1 MFGNRY
7 SVISGWNC
15 SLDTEHCKLSPM
27 IYVDNQAITDPRLN
41 LALEEYLLRHVRL
54 DEPILLFYVNEP
66 SVIMGRNQNVWEEV
80 DLDYVEANGVH
91 VVRRLSGGGAVYHDF
106 GNLNFSFLS
115 TGSENLHN
123 FRLFTEPVIRVL
135 NQMGVPAE
143 LHGKSDIYAGGKKMS
158 GNAQYLSGQRMVS
171 HGTILFDSDLEA
183 LLHALNPSQVQ
194 IESKAV
200 QSIRAKVT
208 NIVEWLPEMTIGTLK
223 QTLLTGIFEG
233 DVIPTYEL
241 AEDEWEKVQEMKAAR
256 YDTWEWNNGRSPQ
269 FTVHKALET
278 GQVSIHIEHGCI
290 KTIEISGEL
299 ADLLPVT
306 LLKEKLV
313 DVRYQRQDVENVL
326 ADGGLNSADLLTLLF

>member
-1 MFGNRY
+1 MD
-7 SVISGWNC
+7 C
-15 SLDTEHCKLSPM
+15 SLSIIHCTLVAM
-27 IYVDNQAITDPRLN
+27 IFVDNQAITDPRLN

-66 SVIMGRNQNVWEEV
+66 SVILGRNQNVWEEV
-80 DLDYVEANGVH
+80 DLNYVEANGVH

-123 FRLFTEPVIRVL
+123 FRMFTEPVIWVL

-183 LLHALNPSQVQ
+183 LLQALNPSQVQ

-208 NIVEWLPEMTIGTLK
+208 NIVDWLPEMTLETLK
-223 QTLLTGIFEG
+223 QTLLMGIFEG
-233 DVIPTYEL
+233 DAIPTYEL
-241 AEDEWEKVQEMKAAR
+241 TEDEWEKVQEIKSAR
-256 YDTWEWNNGRSPQ
+256 YDRWEWNNGRSPQ
-269 FTVHKALET
+269 FTIHKETAT

-299 ADLLPVT
+299 VDPPT
-306 LLKEKLV
+306 LTRLQAALV
-313 DVRYQRQDVENVL
+313 GVRYRRQDVQNALDRLDLV
-326 ADGGLNSADLLTLLF
+326 SAKLLKFFF